1 MVRYHRCGMT
11 LVELMAVVA
20 IIVMLGSIMAYF
32 ITGSRSSN
40 AQNNMT
46 NDILGLI
53 NEQRSRAMGL
63 NLAAYIR
70 INQTSVQPL
79 LGDSSACNLDVTG
92 QIPIHYTDGE
102 ADSGRNVVAID
113 FGNVDSRRTLDSQN
127 SDKYYRNE
135 DSLVNVTTSII
146 DTSGNVKSASS
157 PFTVCFQ
164 PNGLVYF
171 ISGASF
177 LDEARFARILVE
189 RMSDSPGTQYL
200 EISSLGAISRGTLK

>member
-70 INQTSVQPL
+70 INETSVQPL

-92 QIPIHYTDGE
+92 QIPIHYTDKG
-102 ADSGRNVVAID
+102 ADSGKNVVAID

-135 DSLVNVTTSII
+135 DSLVNVTTRII
-146 DTSGNVKSASS
+146 DTNGTVGTPLSS
-157 PFTVCFQ
+157 FTVCFQ

-171 ISGASF
+171 IGNTSF
-177 LDEARFARILVE
+177 LDDARFARILVD
-189 RMSDSPGTQYL
+189 RMGDSPGTQYL

>member
-92 QIPIHYTDGE
+92 QIPIHYTDND
-102 ADSGRNVVAID
+102 ADSGKNVVAID

-135 DSLVNVTTSII
+135 DPLVDVTTRIV
-146 DTSGNVKSASS
+146 DMNGTVKSASL

-171 ISGASF
+171 IGSTSF
-177 LDEARFARILVE
+177 LDEARFARILVD